1 LRFIFLHP
9 SEFRELIMDFGES
22 LSLPGRGAWILAF
35 AGMTLREAFPHLAHA
50 GGHPEKG
57 FPDNR

>member
-1 LRFIFLHP
+1 
-9 SEFRELIMDFGES
+9 MDFGES